1 MADESDD
8 PGASGRAAAVGP
20 GAGPEPNP
28 AAVLATAQALLE
40 RGDYGQVLRL
50 LEPLAALHRPATAVG
65 AELRLL
71 QATALIGQGR
81 PEEAAACCRALR
93 GCADP
98 DLRARA
104 RELQQVLEAPALERP
119 RDWSLQL
126 PDLGAGATLE
136 GFGAAARNRRAR
148 RPPPP
153 PPPPVGPTRAPYG
166 FAALAGLLLLMVLLA
181 SLLGGCVEVRTE
193 LHIAGPGRLQVSHAV
208 HSQSGTPGPW
218 QRRLA
223 VLLEQQGFRSRSLGA
238 DTRLV
243 TEVLPAG
250 EALRRLATSF
260 ETAARLADLPLPPP
274 HLSIEEHNWLL
285 GVRQRLQLSLD
296 LSDLPSLPGLALAI
310 DLDPFAAGSVRQAA
324 PLAVEHSG
332 HGRLHWPLQPGRRNS
347 LELHSWRWSPLGLG
361 ALAIALLLPL
371 VLFLQRLRRQLG
383 FGLPELPA

>member
-28 AAVLATAQALLE
+28 AAALATAQALLE

-166 FAALAGLLLLMVLLA
+166 FAALPFAALLMVLLA
-181 SLLGGCVEVRTE
+181 P
-193 LHIAGPGRLQVSHAV
+193 IAAALIQAAIS
-208 HSQSGTPGPW
+208 
-218 QRRLA
+218 
-223 VLLEQQGFRSRSLGA
+223 RSREFEA
-238 DTRLV
+238 D
-243 TEVLPAG
+243 A
-250 EALRRLATSF
+250 S
-260 ETAARLADLPLPPP
+260 AARL
-274 HLSIEEHNWLL
+274 L
-285 GVRQRLQLSLD
+285 GT
-296 LSDLPSLPGLALAI
+296 GE
-310 DLDPFAAGSVRQAA
+310 
-324 PLAVEHSG
+324 PLARALERLDASAARIPSQVNPAEASAYIVNPLR
-332 HGRLHWPLQPGRRNS
+332 GRQV
-347 LELHSWRWSPLGLG
+347 LGLFSTHPP
-361 ALAIALLLPL
+361 AEDRIA
-371 VLFLQRLRRQLG
+371 RLRSG
-383 FGLPELPA
+383 TWA